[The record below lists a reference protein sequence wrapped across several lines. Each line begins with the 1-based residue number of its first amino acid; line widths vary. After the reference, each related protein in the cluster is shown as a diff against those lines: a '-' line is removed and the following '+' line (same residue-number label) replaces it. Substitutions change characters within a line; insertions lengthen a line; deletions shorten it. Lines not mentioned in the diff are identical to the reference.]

1 MDGILQIVWDTNEN
15 MQEIST
21 KVAKLTKGCK
31 CKKGCTGRCGCHRE
45 GHECGACINCT
56 NRKEVNHHQSTEDLV
71 AQEQQQL
78 DCSDDD
84 NECSEDEYIMIDEY
98 DGVDE
103 DLDNYYET
111 LENDIDDMM
120 MDILILVTSYMQ
132 VNFNTIIYHL

>member
-1 MDGILQIVWDTNEN
+1 

-21 KVAKLTKGCK
+21 KVAQLTKGCK
-31 CKKGCTGRCGCHRE
+31 CKKGCTGRCGCRRE
-45 GHECGACINCT
+45 GHECGPGCACINCT

-98 DGVDE
+98 DDVDE

-120 MDILILVTSYMQ
+120 MDI
-132 VNFNTIIYHL
+132 FGD